1 MMAMDNDPVSDDFT
15 TLVINEHAALR
26 AFIRALGVD
35 RDWVD
40 DLAQETFLV
49 AYRELDSFDQQRD
62 FGKWLRGIA
71 RNLVRNEVRKVGRRR
86 RILHENLTDILLTR
100 HEDPSHALDGSH
112 VAALRECVEQLPG
125 KSRELVSG
133 RYRDSWSAEDLADQL
148 DMTAAAVRQALVRI
162 RRKLRACIEQ
172 RGLEG

>member
-1 MMAMDNDPVSDDFT
+1 MAMGNDPVSDDFT

-100 HEDPSHALDGSH
+100 DEDQSHALDRSN

-125 KSRELVSG
+125 KSRDLVSG
-133 RYRDSWSAEDLADQL
+133 RYRDGWSADDLADQL

-162 RRKLRACIEQ
+162 RRKLRTCIEQ